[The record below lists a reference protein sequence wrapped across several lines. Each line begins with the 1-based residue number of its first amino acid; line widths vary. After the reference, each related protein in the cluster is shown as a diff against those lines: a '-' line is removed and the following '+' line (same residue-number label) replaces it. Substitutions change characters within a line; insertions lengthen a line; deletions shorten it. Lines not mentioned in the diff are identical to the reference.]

1 MIELSVP
8 VEKIPYIRTIEG
20 RKFKNGKWQFPDS
33 ALTVLQQYELID
45 SNIVVSKKEKVQ
57 YELSPYL
64 RDYQQ
69 KIVNNALNEGCY
81 AIFSETGTGKSPM
94 GLEIATH
101 FDKALILCP
110 LSVIET
116 AWIDDCHRFY
126 PDKIIMNCHGSSK
139 TERLEKLNS
148 KADIYIMNYES
159 FKILKNEIRNVQN
172 VKSAV
177 ECFTKSAMQSHMRK
191 SVIIVNVSIKSSG
204 LKL

>member
-33 ALTVLQQYELID
+33 ALTVLQQYKLID
-45 SNIVVSKKEKVQ
+45 SNIAVSKKEKVQ

-94 GLEIATH
+94 GLEIAIH

-159 FKILKNEIRNVQN
+159 FKISRYFRILYRV
-172 VKSAV
+172 
-177 ECFTKSAMQSHMRK
+177 
-191 SVIIVNVSIKSSG
+191 
-204 LKL
+204 